1 MLPFKVSEIVE
12 ITGGRLVCGDDSV
25 VVTDITTDSRKV
37 ESGGLF
43 AAICGERTDG
53 HNYIDDVFKKG
64 AVCVIS
70 EKEISADGAVIL
82 VENTITA
89 LGKIAR
95 AIMKK
100 LMIPVVGLTGSV
112 GKTTTRDMTYSV
124 VSRMFKTL
132 KNEGNLNNE
141 LGVPLTVFRA
151 DESIEAAVIEMGMD
165 NPGEIH
171 RLSRIVK
178 PMVSV
183 ITNIGMSHIERLGS
197 QENIYRA
204 KAEIF
209 GNTRDTGTVVLNGDD
224 KILMAHKGEISQN
237 IITVGINNKNADIV
251 AENIVSTKDSVSF
264 TAKYMEK
271 EMKITLPVPGEHN
284 VINAMLAIGV
294 GIALSIPSK
303 EIISALADFSVT
315 KMRMDIIDDGDVT
328 IINDCYNAA
337 PDSVRAALSVLS
349 KYDER
354 RVAILG
360 DIKALG
366 EYSYKAHYDLGADV
380 VKSEVAVLVTV
391 GEHARHIAE
400 GACQCGMDSEFVVSV
415 DDAEEL
421 YPLLSDFI
429 KQNDVI
435 LVKGSRAMKL
445 ERVTEFLKNN
455 F

>member
-1 MLPFKVSEIVE
+1 MLPFKVSEIIE
-12 ITGGRLVCGDDSV
+12 ITGGRLLCGDALGV
-25 VVTDITTDSRKV
+25 ITDITTDSREVKPG
-37 ESGGLF
+37 SLF
-43 AAICGERTDG
+43 AAICGERVDG
-53 HNYIDDVFKKG
+53 HNYIDDVFRNG

-70 EKEISADGAVIL
+70 EKEIASSGAVIL
-82 VENTITA
+82 VDNTVSA

-95 AIMKK
+95 AVMKK
-100 LMIPVVGLTGSV
+100 LMIPVVGITGSV

-124 VSRMFKTL
+124 VSKMFKAL

-171 RLSRIVK
+171 RLSRMVK

-183 ITNIGMSHIERLGS
+183 ITNIERLGS

-209 GNTRDTGTVVLNGDD
+209 GNTRESGVVVLNGDD
-224 KILMAHKGEISQN
+224 KILMAHKGEIKQKV
-237 IITVGINNKNADIV
+237 ITVGIQNKSADII
-251 AENIVSTKDSVSF
+251 ANDIVSTKDNVSF
-264 TAKYMEK
+264 TAKGMGK
-271 EMKITLPVPGEHN
+271 ELKITLPVPGEHN
-284 VINAMLAIGV
+284 VVNAMLAMAV

-303 EIISALADFSVT
+303 EIVSALSDFSVT
-315 KMRMDIIDDGDVT
+315 KMRMDIINGGDIT

-337 PDSVRAALSVLS
+337 PDSVRAALAVLS
-349 KYDER
+349 KYEER

-366 EYSYKAHYDLGADV
+366 EYSRKAHYDLGADV
-380 VKSEVAVLVTV
+380 VKSGVEVLITV
-391 GEHARHIAE
+391 GAHARHIAE
-400 GACQCGMDSEFVVSV
+400 GACLCGMDSEFVVSV
-415 DDAEEL
+415 NEAEEL
-421 YPLLSDFI
+421 FPLLSDFI
-429 KQNDVI
+429 KKNDVI

>member
-12 ITGGRLVCGDDSV
+12 ITGGRLVCGNDSV
-25 VVTDITTDSRKV
+25 VVTDITTDSRNV
-37 ESGGLF
+37 GSGSLF

-70 EKEISADGAVIL
+70 EKEVNADGAVIF

-95 AIMKK
+95 AVMKK

-151 DESIEAAVIEMGMD
+151 DDSIEAAVIEMGMD

-171 RLSRIVK
+171 RLSRMVK

-209 GNTRDTGTVVLNGDD
+209 GNTRDTGTVILNGDD
-224 KILMAHKGEISQN
+224 KILMAHKSEIKQKV
-237 IITVGINNKNADIV
+237 ITVGINNKNADVV
-251 AENIVSTKDSVSF
+251 AENIISTKDNVSF
-264 TAKYMEK
+264 TAKYMGK
-271 EMKITLPVPGEHN
+271 EMEIKLPVPGEHN

-294 GIALSIPSK
+294 GIALSIPTR
-303 EIISALADFSVT
+303 EIVSALADFSVT
-315 KMRMDIIDDGDVT
+315 KMRMDIIDDGDIT

-349 KYDER
+349 KYEER
-354 RVAILG
+354 RVAVLG

-380 VKSEVAVLVTV
+380 VKSGVEILFTV
-391 GEHARHIAE
+391 GNHARHIAE
-400 GACQCGMDSEFVVSV
+400 GACQCGMDSGFVVSV

-435 LVKGSRAMKL
+435 LIKGSRAMKL

>member
-1 MLPFKVSEIVE
+1 MLPFKVSEIIE
-12 ITGGRLVCGDDSV
+12 ITGGNLICGDGSG
-25 VVTDITTDSRKV
+25 VVTDITTDSRNV
-37 ESGGLF
+37 EAGSLF
-43 AAICGERTDG
+43 AAICGERADG
-53 HNYIDDVFKKG
+53 HDYIDDVFKKG

-70 EKEISADGAVIL
+70 EKEVMSNGAVIL
-82 VENTITA
+82 VDDTVSS

-95 AIMKK
+95 AVMKK

-124 VSRMFKTL
+124 VSKMFKTL

-171 RLSRIVK
+171 RLSRMVK

-204 KAEIF
+204 KAEII
-209 GNTRDTGTVVLNGDD
+209 GNTRESGTVILNGDD
-224 KILMAHKGEISQN
+224 KILMAHKGEIKQKV
-237 IITVGINNKNADIV
+237 ITVGIQNKNADIV
-251 AENIVSTKDSVSF
+251 AYDIISTKDNVSF
-264 TAKYMEK
+264 TAKGMGK
-271 EMKITLPVPGEHN
+271 EMKVTLPVPGEHN
-284 VINAMLAIGV
+284 VINAMLAMAV

-303 EIISALADFSVT
+303 EIVSALADFTMT
-315 KMRMDIIDDGDVT
+315 KMRMDVITDGDIT

-349 KYDER
+349 KYEDR

-380 VKSEVAVLVTV
+380 VKSGVEVLITV
-391 GEHARHIAE
+391 GNHARHIAE

-415 DDAEEL
+415 EEAEEL
-421 YPLLSDFI
+421 FPLLSDLI
-429 KQNDVI
+429 KKNDVI

>member
-1 MLPFKVSEIVE
+1 MVPFKVSEIVD
-12 ITGGRLVCGDDSV
+12 ITGGHLVCGNDSV

-37 ESGGLF
+37 EQGSLF
-43 AAICGERTDG
+43 AAICGERADG
-53 HNYIDDVFKKG
+53 HNYICDVFKKG
-64 AVCVIS
+64 AVCALS

-82 VENTITA
+82 VENTIAA

-95 AIMKK
+95 AVVKK
-100 LMIPVVGLTGSV
+100 LMIPVVGITGSV

-124 VSRMFKTL
+124 VSKMFNTL

-151 DESIEAAVIEMGMD
+151 DENIEAAVIEMGMD

-224 KILMAHKGEISQN
+224 KILMAHKSEIKQKV
-237 IITVGINNKNADIV
+237 ITVGIKNQNADIV
-251 AENIVSTKDSVSF
+251 AEDIVSTKDSVSF
-264 TAKYMEK
+264 TAKVMGK
-271 EMKITLPVPGEHN
+271 EMKLTLPVPGEHN
-284 VINAMLAIGV
+284 VLNAMLAIAVGV
-294 GIALSIPSK
+294 ALSIPSK
-303 EIISALADFSVT
+303 EIVSALADFSVT
-315 KMRMDIIDDGDVT
+315 KMRMDIIDDGEVT

-349 KYDER
+349 KYEER

-366 EYSYKAHYDLGADV
+366 EFSYKAHYDLGADV
-380 VKSEVAVLVTV
+380 VKSGVRVLFTV
-391 GEHARHIAE
+391 GDHACHIAE
-400 GACQCGMDSEFVVSV
+400 GACHCGMDSEFVVSV
-415 DDAEEL
+415 EDAEEL
-421 YPLLSDFI
+421 YPLLGDYI